1 MAFWDRFTKQKKKS
15 KRHFTGTNS
24 GRLFN
29 DWKASSSSP
38 DAELVNLNI
47 MRNRT
52 RDLARNNPIV
62 QRYFQI
68 LKQGVVGNQQGFK
81 IMVHSRDSDGTL
93 DDFAN
98 DLIEYRWYNNF
109 CTNPEVSGRF
119 KMLDI
124 YNMVL
129 EGLIRDGEV
138 MLQLIRQPS
147 GLKLKFLEPDY
158 LDSRLNKDLS
168 NNREIKMGIEVDRLT
183 EKPLGYWLTNT
194 PYAQS
199 IPDT

>member
-52 RDLARNNPIV
+52 RDLAGNNPIV

-68 LKQGVVGNQQGFK
+68 LNRLLEDFYQQK
-81 IMVHSRDSDGTL
+81 NH
-93 DDFAN
+93 
-98 DLIEYRWYNNF
+98 IEN
-109 CTNPEVSGRF
+109 
-119 KMLDI
+119 L
-124 YNMVL
+124 
-129 EGLIRDGEV
+129 
-138 MLQLIRQPS
+138 
-147 GLKLKFLEPDY
+147 
-158 LDSRLNKDLS
+158 
-168 NNREIKMGIEVDRLT
+168 NNRHL
-183 EKPLGYWLTNT
+183 
-194 PYAQS
+194 
-199 IPDT
+199 